1 MQFQV
6 PQFLEVEDKLFGF
19 LTLKQFLFIFGG
31 AAVGYLAYTYLPG
44 WISSFVIVIIVPFG
58 LALAFVKVNTKPF
71 IFFVEAALRY
81 VLSPRLYLWKK
92 IPKLP
97 KKTGEGDSGN
107 SHNAG
112 VYVPPLSE
120 HKLKDMA
127 WSLDIKEH
135 DKK

>member
-19 LTLKQFLFIFGG
+19 LTLKQFLFVAGG
-31 AAVGYLAYTYLPG
+31 AAIAYLVYTFLPG
-44 WISSFVIVIIVPFG
+44 WISSPIITLVIPFA

-71 IFFVEAALRY
+71 IFFVEAVLRY
-81 VLSPRLYLWKK
+81 IFSPRLYIWKK
-92 IPKLP
+92 IPNAP
-97 KKTGEGDSGN
+97 KKEGESAQKQN
-107 SHNAG
+107 NAG

-135 DKK
+135 GK

>member
-19 LTLKQFLFIFGG
+19 LTLKQFLFIAG
-31 AAVGYLAYTYLPG
+31 AAAMGYLAYTFLPS
-44 WISSFVIVIIVPFG
+44 WLSSGFIVIIIPFG

-71 IFFVEAALRY
+71 IYFVEAVLRY
-81 VLSPRLYLWKK
+81 LLSPRLYIWKK
-92 IPKLP
+92 VPKPP
-97 KKTGEGDSGN
+97 KTQAEKDKEKHRD
-107 SHNAG
+107 AG

-135 DKK
+135 TK